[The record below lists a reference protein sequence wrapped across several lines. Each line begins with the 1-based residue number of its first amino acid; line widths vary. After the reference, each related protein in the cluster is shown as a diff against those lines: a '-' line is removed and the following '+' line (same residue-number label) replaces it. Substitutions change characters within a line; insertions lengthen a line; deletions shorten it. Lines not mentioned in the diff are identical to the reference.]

1 MYDDEDLSVL
11 DPAAQERKRLEAL
24 DQADLRRMVDQ
35 FRDGTEPGRILAQ
48 KGRRYV
54 DGDQLRDVEAA
65 MKSAGMPRIQRN
77 EIKPAVLGLLGVIQ
91 QAKVDPKA
99 YPRNPDNEKQSD
111 VASKVLRFI
120 ADANKFH
127 TIKVD
132 CADNHLVEGVCG
144 AVIEHDPRK
153 GANIIRV
160 PYGDIIYDPR
170 SREADFSDARYKGIG
185 KWMDVDDVEAMFPL
199 FKGELGVVFSAGWS
213 DAGPGGLFEDKPDA
227 LMATNWVNKR
237 ERRVF
242 VVELYH
248 RDDQWMRS
256 VFYVGGVL
264 EQDVSPYLDEYGEPM
279 CPIELGS
286 CYIDNQ
292 NQRTGVTATMLSP
305 QDELNAYV
313 AEAKWLSSS
322 RQLQV
327 ADPNFPPDVDSK
339 TASREARKAN
349 GVIPTGYQIVPTTD
363 LFQGKLLMIE
373 SARQA
378 IVRQAP
384 TPAVLAE
391 ASSANQSGRSRL
403 VLQQAGMTEIAR
415 ALGRLEEWENR
426 VYRQA
431 WLRVKQ
437 FMTDPWFIR
446 ITGDDGK
453 PGFEQVNEP
462 VGPDGQPIPPEMAQ
476 MMQAQGVPIQKKNEL
491 ATMDVDIEVET
502 IPDTANLQAEQFEA
516 LTPMLPLL
524 ATVPEYGPKKA
535 FEVGLAMS
543 NIPDKGRIKEILDAQ
558 PEVPPEQQQQMQQQA
573 AMQAQIQQMAI
584 QMQAMQAQADIDKT
598 QREAEKLEAQTRQIE
613 ADIVVKAMDAMQPQT
628 VDMGGGFVG

>member
-1 MYDDEDLSVL
+1 MTDVMFADDLDVTEDPVEL
-11 DPAAQERKRLEAL
+11 ERKRLEAL
-24 DQADLRRMVDQ
+24 DVTGLRRMVDQ
-35 FRDGTEPGRILAQ
+35 FRDGTEPGRLLAYR
-48 KGRRYV
+48 GRRYV
-54 DGDQLRDVEAA
+54 DGDQLRGLENSMRA
-65 MKSAGMPRIQRN
+65 AGMPRVQRN

-91 QAKVDPKA
+91 QSKVDPKA
-99 YPRNPDNEKQSD
+99 CPRNPSNEDQSD

-127 TIKVD
+127 VIKVD
-132 CADNHLVEGVCG
+132 AADNHLVEGVCG
-144 AVIEHDPRK
+144 AIIESDQQK
-153 GANIIRV
+153 GAAIIRI
-160 PYGDIIYDPR
+160 PYSDAIYDPR
-170 SREADFSDARYKGIG
+170 SRNADFSDARYKGIG
-185 KWMDVDDVEAMFPL
+185 KWMDVDDVERLFPMFR
-199 FKGELGVVFSAGWS
+199 GELGVVFSASWS
-213 DAGPGGLFEDKPDA
+213 EGGSGLFEDKPDS
-227 LMATNWVNKR
+227 LIQTNWVNKR
-237 ERRVF
+237 ERRMF

-248 RDDQWMRS
+248 REDVWTRS

-264 EQDVSPYLDEYGEPM
+264 EQAPSPYLDEYGEPM

-286 CYIDNQ
+286 CYIDNE

-327 ADPNFPPDVDSK
+327 ADPSFPPEVDSV
-339 TASREARKAN
+339 TASKEAKKAN

-391 ASSANQSGRSRL
+391 ASAANQSGRSRL

-453 PGFEQVNEP
+453 PGFETVNQP
-462 VGPDGQPIPPEMAQ
+462 VGPDGKPMDPQQAMMAQ
-476 MMQAQGVPIQKKNEL
+476 QMGVPVSIKNNL

-502 IPDTANLQAEQFEA
+502 IPDTANLQAEQFDGLA
-516 LTPMLPLL
+516 PLL
-524 ATVPEYGPKKA
+524 PQLAEGFGVKKA
-535 FEVGLAMS
+535 FEVGLALS
-543 NIPDKGRIKEILDAQ
+543 AIPDKARIKEMLEDDPNENPQA
-558 PEVPPEQQQQMQQQA
+558 QQMM
-573 AMQAQIQQMAI
+573 AMQAQMQQVMAQLA
-584 QMQAMQAQADIDKT
+584 QMDAQSKIEKT
-598 QREAEKLEAQTRQIE
+598 QSETQLNLAKIKEIDAEIL
-613 ADIVVKAMDAMQPQT
+613 VDAANMTQRALQPQPE
-628 VDMGGGFVG
+628 GIAPNNG